1 MLALARWWDP
11 RNWFGWVARW
21 RVDGEGVTWSVEGD
35 DVSCIMRLVLYW
47 K

>member
-11 RNWFGWVARW
+11 RKWFRWVARW
-21 RVDGEGVTWSVEGD
+21 RVDGEWGTWFVEGD
-35 DVSCIMRLVLYW
+35 DVSCVMRFVLYW